1 VFIDYYETLEISPNA
16 NAETIERIFRYL
28 AMRYHPDNRETGD
41 LSRFTEVVRAHE
53 TLKDP
58 VKRAQYDV
66 KLNEHS
72 NVRRELT
79 KDAAD
84 PGTVEHDLAIQTKLL
99 SYLYAKR
106 RKDVK
111 NPGIGS
117 MELERVLSC
126 PREHLEFHLW
136 YVKAKGWIRVDD
148 GLFAITVEGID
159 RVNAEDRREATA
171 TIKLLD
177 NVHAS

>member
-1 VFIDYYETLEISPNA
+1 MFKDHYETLEISPNA
-16 NAETIERIFRYL
+16 NSDTIERIFRFL

-41 LSRFTEVVRAHE
+41 LSRFDEVVQAHD

-58 VKRAQYDV
+58 VKRARYDV
-66 KLNEHS
+66 QFKEQS
-72 NVRRELT
+72 NVRRELAEE
-79 KDAAD
+79 AAN
-84 PGTVEHDLAIQTKLL
+84 PNTVEHDLVIQVKLL

-111 NPGIGS
+111 NPGVGS

-126 PREHLEFHLW
+126 PREHLEFHIW
-136 YVKAKGWIRVDD
+136 YVKAKGWVKVDD

-159 RVNAEDRREATA
+159 RVNAEDRRETFP

-177 NVHAS
+177 NIRAK